1 MPTLDEINGVAVRTP
16 IRMNLDAYAQAL
28 NKIDQRDI
36 QARQITSQINAGLSD
51 LYSKLNVADHPWL
64 QSYIDDI
71 NKQINDAASYGNYA
85 NALNTAMD
93 LAGKA
98 ANNPEL
104 YARIKANQDYETKRK
119 EIEARANSGDISQV
133 TRDRWLSENPYQ
145 FDETAQRLKEYD
157 TPIGSVDFTK
167 LFSSVNALTL
177 AQTTQRDINEYVDE
191 NGNLTNEFL
200 SDYSNIITNQEYSQI
215 RTRQALQNNF
225 DTLVKNNPDAYLA
238 LMQDYND
245 TKWQV
250 KQLDE
255 KINNTSDENEKQ
267 KLISFRNQLV
277 KNITKNGQYM
287 SASEYLESRSKSVL
301 DNLVINDIK
310 NNISVKSGKKSTNG
324 SSSSANVNLD
334 EELDLNASGQVQSGS
349 VTTVRSDITDNGQ
362 NNLMIAEGIIN
373 GTW

>member
-28 NKIDQRDI
+28 NKIDQRDL

-64 QSYIDDI
+64 QSYINDI
-71 NKQINDAASYGNYA
+71 NKQITDAASYGNYA
-85 NALNTAMD
+85 NALNIAID
-93 LAGKA
+93 LAGKV

-119 EIEARANSGDISQV
+119 EIEARANSGDISQI

-145 FDETAQRLKEYD
+145 FDETTQRLKEYN

-167 LFSSVNALTL
+167 LFSVVNALTL

-200 SDYSNIITNQEYSQI
+200 TDYSNIITTQEYSQI

-225 DTLVKNNPDAYLA
+225 DTLVKNYPDAYLA

-255 KINNTSDENEKQ
+255 KINSTSDENEKQ
-267 KLISFRNQLV
+267 KLISFRNQLL

-310 NNISVKSGKKSTNG
+310 NNISIKSSKKSTNG
-324 SSSSANVNLD
+324 GSSSGDVDLD
-334 EELDLNASGQVQSGS
+334 QELDLNASGQIQSGS

-362 NNLMIAEGIIN
+362 NNLIIAEGIIN

>member
-28 NKIDQRDI
+28 NKIDQRDS

-85 NALNTAMD
+85 NALNIAID
-93 LAGKA
+93 LAGKV

-104 YARIKANQDYETKRK
+104 YARIKANQDYETKRN
-119 EIEARANSGDISQV
+119 EIIARADRGDISQL

-145 FDETAQRLKEYD
+145 FDETTQRLKEYN
-157 TPIGSVDFTK
+157 TPISSVDFTK
-167 LFSSVNALTL
+167 LFNTVNALTL

-200 SDYSNIITNQEYSQI
+200 TDYSNIITTQEYSQI

-225 DTLVKNNPDAYLA
+225 DTLVKNYPDAYLA

-245 TKWQV
+245 IKWQV
-250 KQLDE
+250 KQLDQ
-255 KINNTSDENEKQ
+255 KINNTFDENEKQ

-277 KNITKNGQYM
+277 KSITKNGQYM

-310 NNISVKSGKKSTNG
+310 NNISVKSGKKPTNG
-324 SSSSANVNLD
+324 SSSSGDIDLD
-334 EELDLNASGQVQSGS
+334 QELDLNASGQIQSGS

-362 NNLMIAEGIIN
+362 NNLIIAEGIIN

>member
-1 MPTLDEINGVAVRTP
+1 MPSIDEIYGVSVRTP
-16 IRMNLDAYAQAL
+16 IRMNLDAFAQAL
-28 NKIDQRDI
+28 NKIDQRDLA
-36 QARQITSQINAGLSD
+36 AREEVSKINAGLANI
-51 LYSKLNVADHPWL
+51 KANLNPADYEWF
-64 QSYIDDI
+64 DEFTNNI
-71 NKQINDAASYGNYA
+71 NNQINQEASFGSLA
-85 NALNTAMD
+85 NALNKAKE
-93 LAGKA
+93 LAGIYA
-98 ANNPEL
+98 QDSGL
-104 YARIKANQDYETKRK
+104 LARIKANQDYETKRK

-133 TRDRWLSENPYQ
+133 TRDRWLSENPYK
-145 FDETAQRLKEYD
+145 FDETTQRLKEYD

-167 LFSSVNALTL
+167 LFSNVNALTL

-200 SDYSNIITNQEYSQI
+200 SDYSNIITTQEYSQI

-255 KINNTSDENEKQ
+255 KINNTSNENEKQ

-310 NNISVKSGKKSTNG
+310 NNISVKSSKKSTNSG
-324 SSSSANVNLD
+324 NSSANVNLD